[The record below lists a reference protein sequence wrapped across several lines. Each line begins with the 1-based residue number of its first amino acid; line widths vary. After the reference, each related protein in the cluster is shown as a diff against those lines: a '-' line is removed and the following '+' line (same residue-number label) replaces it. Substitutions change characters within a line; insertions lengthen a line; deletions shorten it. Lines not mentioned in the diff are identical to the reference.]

1 MSVEPIITE
10 SDINQMLDEAH
21 SIRVKDLP
29 QSVVIAQNALRY
41 SKAIAQKSLIAKSLT
56 RLSLYHMISGAFETS
71 ITQAQEATEIYEE
84 LDDEL
89 GLADAKYTIASV
101 YYKSDNLHMGL
112 KYITECL
119 AIYEKH
125 NDYANQAKAYK
136 TLGTIYEFFEDIHK
150 AVQSYEASVK
160 AAEQVKD
167 LNMISNAYNPLSGL
181 LLNQGKVEEASAI
194 IEKSIQLKEQTGDTR
209 GMAFSYYGR
218 GKIYTYTNQFEKAE
232 ADFAASLQIHIQ
244 AGEKLGQFM
253 TLQKQGVL
261 FRKKGDV
268 ENAKAKLLEALD
280 LSETYNM
287 QIIKTRSSRL
297 LYEIYKE
304 EGDLSNA
311 LFYFEKYLNYIETS
325 EKNQSQQIITS
336 YNLIHAMEAKA
347 LEDKMQLE
355 RAEIIEKKNKA
366 EFLAKTKQEFLSNMS
381 HEIRT
386 PLNAVTTITNLLKE
400 RADAED
406 QKLLESLQFASTNLL
421 LLINDILDFTKI
433 DLGKV
438 KLENRPTPIRSLLNN
453 IKNTYNSL
461 AKEKGLHLILEVGE
475 QLNVAYELDETK
487 LSQILNNLI
496 GNAIK
501 FTNSGSVKI
510 CVDKIGEND
519 QLHEIGFKV
528 IDTGVGIPSD
538 FLGELF
544 ESFTQPLSVTTKKQG
559 GSGLGLAIVK
569 KLIQLHGSD
578 IHIDTK
584 EGNGSTFY
592 FNIWL
597 QPCESQTEKVIQ
609 KNQSLTGLQVLLAED
624 NTINTLVATK
634 LLSKWGIVAD
644 CAKDGVEAVQKTTL
658 KKYDVIL
665 MDIHMPEM
673 NGYDATVAI
682 RTSNNCNAQTPIFA
696 FTADIMVKDHSYDQY
711 FNGFL
716 RKPIEIEQ
724 LYQAISTLK

>member
-1 MSVEPIITE
+1 MSAETIITE
-10 SDINQMLDEAH
+10 VDITIMLDEAH

-29 QSVVIAQNALRY
+29 LSIVIAHNALQH
-41 SKAIAQKSLIAKSLT
+41 SKAISHNALIAKSLT
-56 RLSLYHMISGAFETS
+56 RLSLYNMISGAFETS
-71 ITQAQEATEIYEE
+71 IKQAQEATKIYEE

-89 GLADAKYTIASV
+89 GIADAKYTIASV
-101 YYKSDNLHMGL
+101 YYKSDNLHLGL
-112 KYITECL
+112 RYVTECL
-119 AIYEKH
+119 AIYEKY
-125 NDYANQAKAYK
+125 NDYASQAKAYK
-136 TLGTIYEFFEDIHK
+136 TLGTIYEFFGDIDNAIH
-150 AVQSYEASVK
+150 SYKASVR
-160 AAEQVKD
+160 AAEQVND

-181 LLNQGKVEEASAI
+181 LLNQDNIEEALTI
-194 IEKSIQLKEQTGDTR
+194 IEKSIELKQLTGDKR

-218 GKIYTYTNQFEKAE
+218 GKIYTQTNQFEKAE
-232 ADFAASLQIHIQ
+232 ADFEASLQIHIE

-261 FRKKGDV
+261 YKKIGALDK
-268 ENAKAKLLEALD
+268 AKAKFLEALA

-297 LYEIYKE
+297 LYEVYKE
-304 EGDLSNA
+304 EGDLTNA

-325 EKNQSQQIITS
+325 ERNQSQQIITS

-386 PLNAVTTITNLLKE
+386 PLNAVITITNLLKE
-400 RADAED
+400 RADIED

-453 IKNTYNSL
+453 IKNTYSSL
-461 AKEKGLHLILEVGE
+461 AKEKGLNLILEVGE

-501 FTNSGSVKI
+501 FTNRGSVKL
-510 CVDKIGEND
+510 CVDKVAENTT
-519 QLHEIGFKV
+519 QHEIGFKI

-584 EGNGSTFY
+584 EGKGSTFY
-592 FNIWL
+592 FNLWL
-597 QPCESQTEKVIQ
+597 QPCESQNEKVVQ
-609 KNQSLTGLQVLLAED
+609 KNQSLTGLEVLLAED
-624 NTINTLVATK
+624 NAINTLVATK

-644 CAKDGVEAVQKTTL
+644 CAKNGVEAVEKTNH

-682 RTSNNCNAQTPIFA
+682 RTSKNSNAQTPIFA
-696 FTADIMVKDHSYDQY
+696 FTADIMVNDPSYDQY